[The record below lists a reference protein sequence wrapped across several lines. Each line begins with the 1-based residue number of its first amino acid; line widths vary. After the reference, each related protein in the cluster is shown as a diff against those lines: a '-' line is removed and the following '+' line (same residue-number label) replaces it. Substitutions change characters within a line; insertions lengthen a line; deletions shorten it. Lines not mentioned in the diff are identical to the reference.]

1 MNNVIQ
7 LISII
12 GLTLGAGF
20 IIGHF
25 HSSKKN
31 NNIEKLFN
39 TSDKIIDGADSII
52 KIVDTIIPNNPVLNV
67 IKVIEKYAKVGVHEA
82 EQLYINSKLE
92 SNERKNKAKETV
104 YSILKELKINVTP
117 NISKI
122 IDGAIEAEVLALGHA
137 PIDIKNLTEE
147 NEKLKKE
154 NNDLKEKVT
163 TIHAV
168 MTTD

>member
-1 MNNVIQ
+1 MNNIIQ

-12 GLTLGAGF
+12 GITLAAGF
-20 IIGHF
+20 TIGHF

-31 NNIEKLFN
+31 NNLEKIFNNSNKVIE
-39 TSDKIIDGADSII
+39 SVDSII
-52 KIVDTIIPNNPVLNV
+52 KIADTIAPNNPVLNI
-67 IKVIEKYAKVGVHEA
+67 IKIIEKYAKVGVHHS

-92 SNERKNKAKETV
+92 SNERKNKAKETI
-104 YSILKELKINVTP
+104 YSVLKELNINITP

-137 PIDIKNLTEE
+137 PVDIKKVTEE

-154 NNDLKEKVT
+154 NSDLKEKVT

-168 MTTD
+168 MATE